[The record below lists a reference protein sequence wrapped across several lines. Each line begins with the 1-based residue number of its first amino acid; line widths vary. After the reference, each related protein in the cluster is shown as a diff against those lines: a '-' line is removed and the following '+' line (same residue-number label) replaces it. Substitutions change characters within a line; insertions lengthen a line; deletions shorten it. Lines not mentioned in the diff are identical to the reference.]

1 MKRVRNSII
10 IILSAI
16 CLIAATK
23 SDDDYFEISKNL
35 RIMASVYEK
44 LNSNYVDELL
54 PGKVMKTG
62 INAMLKSLDPYS
74 VYISESEIEDFKF
87 VTTGE
92 YGGIGATIK
101 IKNQRVLVTELHEN
115 SPATKSDLCV
125 GDQLISIDGISL
137 ENLSI
142 DEIGSLL
149 KGAAESETVLSIVR
163 ESQGIDIKI
172 VRKDIQIPAVSFSK
186 RLPKT

>member
-1 MKRVRNSII
+1 
-10 IILSAI
+10 
-16 CLIAATK
+16 
-23 SDDDYFEISKNL
+23 
-35 RIMASVYEK
+35 
-44 LNSNYVDELL
+44 
-54 PGKVMKTG
+54 
-62 INAMLKSLDPYS
+62 MLKSLDPYS

-163 ESQGIDIKI
+163 ENQIIEKI
-172 VRKDIQIPAVSFSK
+172 SSEDIQIPAVSFSK
-186 RLPKT
+186 KITDNTGIIKLTSFTQTSYSEFRKALNSLQRNGVDKLIIDLRSNGGGLLNEAVKIVKFL